1 MHSNS
6 GIHIVWR
13 HAQRLNEMHNVSE
26 EIAGL
31 YQLSPT
37 RVNEKTDP
45 QGSVLSFRV
54 GTSGRTRTEHEVRG
68 GVVERSGTSSPTPAD
83 ILFFA
88 SLPALCPA

>member
-1 MHSNS
+1 
-6 GIHIVWR
+6 
-13 HAQRLNEMHNVSE
+13 MHNVSE

-54 GTSGRTRTEHEVRG
+54 RISGRTRIEHIWCEAVY
-68 GVVERSGTSSPTPAD
+68 SGSIMQSMSRKMTGSRTA
-83 ILFFA
+83 
-88 SLPALCPA
+88 